1 MIKTTDKAGIVPVI
15 ITCLIIVTVALIPYK
30 IVKWGFM
37 PKDDATRHAAK
48 VVSGK
53 SWDEILVLR
62 SDIKLDN
69 HPGWHA
75 ILGFV
80 HKAAGLNVYQLVIFS
95 VFILFLLLS
104 LVPIL
109 LLERPEAW
117 LLTLLTIAVLEP
129 TRIARFLLGRPFLV
143 TMAAIMV
150 ICFLW
155 EGLAGKKMR
164 RSSFAVIAA
173 WVAAATW
180 IHGGWYFFILP
191 AAAFF
196 LAREYR
202 ALVRLA
208 LATAAGVIAGAILAG
223 HPVAFL
229 AQTLK
234 HAFLA
239 FSDYKVPGVLV
250 TEFQP
255 FLGDGPIVVAV
266 ILLLM
271 WRAIRGE
278 WQRKTL
284 DNPVAILA
292 LVSWMLGFVT
302 TRVWIDIGMA
312 AALVWMALEFQAF
325 LSKRTSPG
333 SPKAIATAAVVS
345 VVLFL
350 AVTNDAGNRW
360 SQNKPMPYIT
370 FDAPEKAAWAPGKG
384 GIVYNSD
391 MCIFY
396 NMFYKNPKAPWRYIL
411 GFEPG
416 IMPPEDLAIYRNIQL
431 EFGPES
437 FMPWVRKLRPEDRLV
452 IFDPTGRQPLI
463 KELEWYHA
471 GDFIWIG
478 RKKP

>member
-1 MIKTTDKAGIVPVI
+1 MTKMRDRAGIIQVI
-15 ITCLIIVTVALIPYK
+15 ITCLIIITVALIPYK
-30 IVKWGFM
+30 IVKWGYM

-48 VVSGK
+48 VISQK
-53 SWDEILVLR
+53 TWDQILVLR
-62 SDIKLDN
+62 SDVKLDN

-80 HKAAGLNVYQLVIFS
+80 HKALGLNEYQLVIFS

-117 LLTLLTIAVLEP
+117 VFTLLTIAILEP
-129 TRIARFLLGRPFLV
+129 ARIARFLLGRPFLV
-143 TMAAIMV
+143 TMAAIMA

-155 EGLAGKKMR
+155 EGLAGKKIR
-164 RSSFAVIAA
+164 RSSFAAIVA

-180 IHGGWYFFILP
+180 IHGGWYFFALP
-191 AAAFF
+191 VAAFF

-202 ALVRLA
+202 AGARLA
-208 LATAAGVIAGAILAG
+208 LTIAAGVIIGAVLAG

-239 FSDYKVPGVLV
+239 FSEYKVPGVLV

-271 WRAIRGE
+271 WRAVRGQ
-278 WQRKTL
+278 WQRNTV

-292 LVSWMLGFVT
+292 LLSWALGFIT

-312 AALVWMALEFQAF
+312 AVFVWMAQEFQAF
-325 LSKRTSPG
+325 LSKRIVFG
-333 SPKAIATAAVVS
+333 SPKAFATAAVAS
-345 VVLFL
+345 AVLFL

-370 FDAPEKAAWAPGKG
+370 FDTPEKAAWAPGKG

-396 NMFYKNPKAPWRYIL
+396 NMFYKNPKAPWRYIM

-416 IMPPEDLAIYRNIQL
+416 IMPPEDLVIYRNIQMN
-431 EFGPES
+431 FGPES

-452 IFDPTGRQPLI
+452 IFDPTDRQPQI